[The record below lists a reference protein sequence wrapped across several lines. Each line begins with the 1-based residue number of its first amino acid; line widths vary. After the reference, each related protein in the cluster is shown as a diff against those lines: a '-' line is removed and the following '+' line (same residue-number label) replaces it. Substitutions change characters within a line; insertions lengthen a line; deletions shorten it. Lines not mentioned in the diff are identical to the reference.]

1 MADREYTNEELRME
15 QLRQQFLA
23 LSGDQD
29 IAGRITFRG
38 PNGEYVGE
46 VKVSARDIEAVTDSL
61 IALNSFRTD
70 MEEATRPA
78 DPLPELDAEDAD
90 ALMGEIEAYLGNGG
104 QV

>member
-1 MADREYTNEELRME
+1 MADREYTNDELRME
-15 QLRQQFLA
+15 ELRQQFLA

-29 IAGRITFRG
+29 CAGRITFRG

-61 IALNSFRTD
+61 LSLNAFRAD

-78 DPLPELDAEDAD
+78 APLPEVDAEDVTEMVK
-90 ALMGEIEAYLGNGG
+90 ALENIANGG
-104 QV
+104 QL